1 MNAFLLD
8 GDISLRPVERRDLEQ
23 LRRWRNDPELRSR
36 TREWKPLNLQN
47 QMQWFDRIS
56 DPKRT
61 DHMFVLMHKD
71 VAIGVVGLCGWNDH
85 DRHAEIS
92 FYIGGIDYRGKGFMK
107 SALALLITWGFQ
119 QGLHRI
125 WAEVYDFNIPS
136 VKLLER
142 LGFSCE
148 GRQRQHAFRDGRFV
162 DSIMMGLLASDMEA
176 A

>member
-1 MNAFLLD
+1 MNAFLSD
-8 GDISLRPVERRDLEQ
+8 GDISLRPVERRNLEQ

-36 TREWKPLNLQN
+36 TREWKPLNLHN

-92 FYIGGIDYRGKGFMK
+92 FYIGDINYRGKGLMK
-107 SALALLITWGFQ
+107 RALALLIAWGFQ
-119 QGLHRI
+119 QGLYRI
-125 WAEVYDFNIPS
+125 WAEVYDFNVPS
-136 VKLLER
+136 IQLLER
-142 LGFSCE
+142 LGFSFE
-148 GRQRQHAFRDGRFV
+148 GRQRKHAFRDGRFV
-162 DSIMMGLLASDMEA
+162 DSIMMGLLASDSESA
-176 A
+176 